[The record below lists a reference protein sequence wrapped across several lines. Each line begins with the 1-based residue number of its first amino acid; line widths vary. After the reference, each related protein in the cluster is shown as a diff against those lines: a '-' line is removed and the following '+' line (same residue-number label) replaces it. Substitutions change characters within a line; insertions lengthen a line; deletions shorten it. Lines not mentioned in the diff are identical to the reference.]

1 MKSLFQSI
9 GIVFSLIVITL
20 FTIATMY
27 LGYIVAIALVIGTLF
42 YIVFNLTTSINSGV
56 DQSD

>member
-1 MKSLFQSI
+1 MKSFFQSI
-9 GIVFSLIVITL
+9 GIVFSFLVLTL

-42 YIVFNLTTSINSGV
+42 YIVFNLTASINSGV
-56 DQSD
+56 DQPN

>member
-56 DQSD
+56 DQPN

>member
-1 MKSLFQSI
+1 MKSFFQSV

-27 LGYIVAIALVIGTLF
+27 LGYIVAIALVIGALL
-42 YIVFNLTTSINSGV
+42 YIVFNLTTSINSSV
-56 DQSD
+56 DQSN

>member
-1 MKSLFQSI
+1 MKSFFQSV

-27 LGYIVAIALVIGTLF
+27 LGYIVAIALVIGALF
-42 YIVFNLTTSINSGV
+42 YIVFNLTTSINSSV
-56 DQSD
+56 DQSN

>member
-1 MKSLFQSI
+1 MKSIFQSV
-9 GIVFSLIVITL
+9 GIVFSFIVLTL

-42 YIVFNLTTSINSGV
+42 YIVINLTTSINSGV
-56 DQSD
+56 DKPN